1 MRLVGPAQEASR
13 AAVAS
18 GHVFGLCGDDL
29 LLAEETAR
37 GTAEADLKRST
48 PRAWGGPRRRSVGR
62 CRGRAGSHGGR
73 PGEDSPSTGP
83 ATVVSRPG
91 GRRGRQGAGPGGV
104 SRAAFG
110 RETLGPRVSAVR
122 NQVDKTKVNKRQ
134 SAGAGT
140 TCSQVAHE
148 KSS

>member
-48 PRAWGGPRRRSVGR
+48 ARAWGGPRRRSVGR

-73 PGEDSPSTGP
+73 PGQVGI
-83 ATVVSRPG
+83 RPQPVPLQWCPDQEG
-91 GRRGRQGAGPGGV
+91 GEAVKVQ
-104 SRAAFG
+104 G
-110 RETLGPRVSAVR
+110 REACLGPPLAERLSAR
-122 NQVDKTKVNKRQ
+122 ESRRSGTK
-134 SAGAGT
+134 
-140 TCSQVAHE
+140 
-148 KSS
+148 